1 MDDAAIDPYAFQRDS
16 WLQMRV
22 NQINGKEQINYNEYL
37 DDFLTED
44 DATDDTIKSSANENQ
59 NVKRDSIS
67 HYKDSESNEINKTS
81 QRPLASHLVS
91 SL

>member
-1 MDDAAIDPYAFQRDS
+1 MQD
-16 WLQMRV
+16 
-22 NQINGKEQINYNEYL
+22 INL

-44 DATDDTIKSSANENQ
+44 DATDDAIKSSANENQ
-59 NVKRDSIS
+59 NVESDLVSQ
-67 HYKDSESNEINKTS
+67 YKDFESNESSKTS